1 MALTYDGFAFLPVAM
16 LFQKYKIIRVF
27 GAHKYRFSLVF
38 NNHIPGPAP
47 GPVLPMCVDNYFAAP
62 SHCSVRFSVLL
73 TPLIC
78 YLRMNDLHFFLD
90 ETHFIDSKPERYY
103 ESSQLGAGIACF
115 TQPGFSIDDADIVLV
130 GCADWTGVDKSMPQ
144 GNGPDAV
151 REQLYKMYYWHT
163 DIRIADLGNI
173 RQGATPADT
182 RAALQQVL
190 HELHLA
196 GKIALV
202 LGGGHDL
209 MLQQYEAFRKSEQMV
224 VASVADM
231 LIDLDETEEVN
242 ASGFL
247 LEMLTAS
254 PNFISHYSHIGFQS
268 YYAHPQ
274 MLETLDKLRFDFYR
288 LGKVREHIEDIEPV
302 LRISNL
308 FGLDMS
314 VVRFSDAPAN
324 VNGSPNGLTGEEV
337 CMLTRYAGMSEAL
350 TSFGIYG
357 FDERHDVHNMTARQ
371 IAQMIWYFVDGYLVR
386 KSEAQLTDRDEF
398 VMFNVVFSDMDTLFL
413 KSKRTNRWWMKLP
426 EGSFVPCSLKDYQ
439 IASGGD
445 IPERWLRE
453 QERLS

>member
-1 MALTYDGFAFLPVAM
+1 
-16 LFQKYKIIRVF
+16 
-27 GAHKYRFSLVF
+27 
-38 NNHIPGPAP
+38 
-47 GPVLPMCVDNYFAAP
+47 
-62 SHCSVRFSVLL
+62 
-73 TPLIC
+73 
-78 YLRMNDLHFFLD
+78 MNDLHIFL
-90 ETHFIDSKPERYY
+90 EERHFIETKPERTY
-103 ESSQLGAGIACF
+103 EPMQLGANIACF
-115 TQPGFSIDDADIVLV
+115 SQQDFEIETADIVLV
-130 GCADWTGVDKSMPQ
+130 GCADWTGVDKKMKY

-163 DIRIADLGNI
+163 DVRIADMGNV
-173 RQGATPADT
+173 RQGASPADT
-182 RAALQQVL
+182 RSALQTVL
-190 HELHLA
+190 TEIHQA

-209 MLQQYEAFRKSEQMV
+209 MLQQYDTFKRAEKMV

-247 LEMLTAS
+247 LDMLTES
-254 PNFISHYSHIGFQS
+254 PNFVSHYSHIGFQS
-268 YYAHPQ
+268 YYAHPH

-308 FGLDMS
+308 FGFDMS
-314 VVRFSDAPAN
+314 VVRYSDAPAN
-324 VNGSPNGLTGEEV
+324 INGSPNGLNGEEACV
-337 CMLTRYAGMSEAL
+337 LTRYAGMSDQL
-350 TSFGIYG
+350 SSFGIYG
-357 FDERHDVHNMTARQ
+357 YNEDHDSHEMTARL
-371 IAQMIWYFVDGYLVR
+371 ISQMIWYFVDGYLVR
-386 KSEAQLTDRDEF
+386 KTEAKLTDRDDF
-398 VMFNVVFSDMDTLFL
+398 IVFNVVFSDMDTTFL

-426 EGSFVPCSLKDYQ
+426 EGSFVPCSYQDYL